1 MRHPPPC
8 KRGRHRSIYYII
20 IAPGKQASH
29 GERVHILR
37 LAANEKDLL
46 FLRIPIQKYLPQ
58 DGERHAAREKS
69 PTLHSGKRN
78 KKAHPMDEL
87 FLILVVRSERFEL
100 SRITPLPPEDSASA
114 SSATTAYE
122 VKQQE
127 IRKIVVRLVRLELTR
142 SKDHYPLK
150 VARLPFRHSRRNG
163 ASERNRTV
171 DTRIFSPLLYQL
183 SYRGK

>member
-1 MRHPPPC
+1 MPKPHADGQQVQRVISFEGWCIARMTSRRRSPMRHPPPC

-37 LAANEKDLL
+37 HAANEKDLL
-46 FLRIPIQKYLPQ
+46 FAQNTDTKTP
-58 DGERHAAREKS
+58 AAGRRKTRRRENS
-69 PTLHSGKRN
+69 PTLHSRKRN

-114 SSATTAYE
+114 SSATTAYKIE
-122 VKQQE
+122 LRE
-127 IRKIVVRLVRLELTR
+127 SSRKK
-142 SKDHYPLK
+142 S
-150 VARLPFRHSRRNG
+150 G
-163 ASERNRTV
+163 AAGET
-171 DTRIFSPLLYQL
+171 
-183 SYRGK
+183 

>member
-1 MRHPPPC
+1 M
-8 KRGRHRSIYYII
+8 
-20 IAPGKQASH
+20 
-29 GERVHILR
+29 
-37 LAANEKDLL
+37 
-46 FLRIPIQKYLPQ
+46 
-58 DGERHAAREKS
+58 
-69 PTLHSGKRN
+69 
-78 KKAHPMDEL
+78 
-87 FLILVVRSERFEL
+87 VRSERFEL

-150 VARLPFRHSRRNG
+150 VARLPFRHSRIYG

-183 SYRGK
+183 SYRGKIVATRIRFELTISAVTGRHVRPLHHRAARKLLNKYTHPAPFCQGNGWICHFMVKAGEKARKS

>member
-1 MRHPPPC
+1 MPKPHAAGQQVQRVISFEGWCIARMTSRHRSPMRHPPPC

-20 IAPGKQASH
+20 IAPGREASH

-37 LAANEKDLL
+37 LVANEKDLL
-46 FLRIPIQKYLPQ
+46 FLRIPIRKYLPQ
-58 DGERHAAREKS
+58 DGASHAAS

-114 SSATTAYE
+114 SSATTAYKIE
-122 VKQQE
+122 LRE
-127 IRKIVVRLVRLELTR
+127 SGRKK
-142 SKDHYPLK
+142 S
-150 VARLPFRHSRRNG
+150 G
-163 ASERNRTV
+163 AAGET
-171 DTRIFSPLLYQL
+171 
-183 SYRGK
+183 

>member
-1 MRHPPPC
+1 MPKPHADGQQVQRVISFVGGCITRMTSRRRSPMRHPPPC

-46 FLRIPIQKYLPQ
+46 FLRIPIQKYPPQ
-58 DGERHAAREKS
+58 DGARPAARES
-69 PTLHSGKRN
+69 SHTLHSGKRN

-114 SSATTAYE
+114 SSATTAYKIE
-122 VKQQE
+122 LRE
-127 IRKIVVRLVRLELTR
+127 SSRKK
-142 SKDHYPLK
+142 S
-150 VARLPFRHSRRNG
+150 G
-163 ASERNRTV
+163 AAGET
-171 DTRIFSPLLYQL
+171 
-183 SYRGK
+183 

>member
-1 MRHPPPC
+1 MPKPHADGQQVQRVISFEGGCITRMTSRRRSPMRHPPPC

-58 DGERHAAREKS
+58 GGARPAARES
-69 PTLHSGKRN
+69 SHTLHSGKRN

-114 SSATTAYE
+114 SSATTAYKIE
-122 VKQQE
+122 LRE
-127 IRKIVVRLVRLELTR
+127 SSRKK
-142 SKDHYPLK
+142 S
-150 VARLPFRHSRRNG
+150 G
-163 ASERNRTV
+163 AAGET
-171 DTRIFSPLLYQL
+171 
-183 SYRGK
+183 

>member
-1 MRHPPPC
+1 MPVGNRFKGLYSFEGWRIARMTSRHRSPMRHPPPC

-29 GERVHILR
+29 GERGHILR
-37 LAANEKDLL
+37 LAANEKDRLL
-46 FLRIPIQKYLPQ
+46 LRIPIQKHLPQ
-58 DGERHAAREKS
+58 SGARHAAREKS

-114 SSATTAYE
+114 SSATTAYKIE
-122 VKQQE
+122 LRE
-127 IRKIVVRLVRLELTR
+127 SSRKK
-142 SKDHYPLK
+142 S
-150 VARLPFRHSRRNG
+150 G
-163 ASERNRTV
+163 AAGET
-171 DTRIFSPLLYQL
+171 
-183 SYRGK
+183 

>member
-1 MRHPPPC
+1 MPKPHADGQQVQRVISFEGWCIARMTSRHRSPMRHPPPC

-20 IAPGKQASH
+20 IAPGREASH

-46 FLRIPIQKYLPQ
+46 FLRMPIQKSLPQ
-58 DGERHAAREKS
+58 GGARPAARES
-69 PTLHSGKRN
+69 SHTLHSGKRN

-114 SSATTAYE
+114 SSATTAYKIE
-122 VKQQE
+122 LRE
-127 IRKIVVRLVRLELTR
+127 SSRKK
-142 SKDHYPLK
+142 S
-150 VARLPFRHSRRNG
+150 G
-163 ASERNRTV
+163 AAGET
-171 DTRIFSPLLYQL
+171 
-183 SYRGK
+183 

>member
-1 MRHPPPC
+1 MPKPHADGQQVQRVISFEGWCIARMTSRCRSPMRHPPPC
-8 KRGRHRSIYYII
+8 KRGRHRSIYYTI

-29 GERVHILR
+29 FEGYTFFVTRRMKKISS
-37 LAANEKDLL
+37 

-58 DGERHAAREKS
+58 DGARHAARESS

-114 SSATTAYE
+114 SSATTAYKIKLRE
-122 VKQQE
+122 SS
-127 IRKIVVRLVRLELTR
+127 RKK
-142 SKDHYPLK
+142 S
-150 VARLPFRHSRRNG
+150 G
-163 ASERNRTV
+163 AAGET
-171 DTRIFSPLLYQL
+171 
-183 SYRGK
+183 

>member
-1 MRHPPPC
+1 MQKPHADGQQVQRVISFEGWCIARMTSRRRSPMRHPPPC

-46 FLRIPIQKYLPQ
+46 FLRIPTQKYLPQ
-58 DGERHAAREKS
+58 GGERHAARENS

-114 SSATTAYE
+114 SSATTAYKIE
-122 VKQQE
+122 LRE
-127 IRKIVVRLVRLELTR
+127 SSRKK
-142 SKDHYPLK
+142 S
-150 VARLPFRHSRRNG
+150 G
-163 ASERNRTV
+163 AAGET
-171 DTRIFSPLLYQL
+171 
-183 SYRGK
+183 

>member
-1 MRHPPPC
+1 MPKPHADGQQVQRVISFEGGCITRMTSRHRSPMRHPPPC

-20 IAPGKQASH
+20 IAPGREASH

-46 FLRIPIQKYLPQ
+46 FLRILMQKYLPQ
-58 DGERHAAREKS
+58 DGARHAVREKS

-114 SSATTAYE
+114 SSATTAYKIE
-122 VKQQE
+122 LRE
-127 IRKIVVRLVRLELTR
+127 SSRKK
-142 SKDHYPLK
+142 S
-150 VARLPFRHSRRNG
+150 G
-163 ASERNRTV
+163 AAGET
-171 DTRIFSPLLYQL
+171 
-183 SYRGK
+183 

>member
-1 MRHPPPC
+1 MPKPHADGQQVQTVISFEGGCIARMTSRHRSPMRHPPPC

-20 IAPGKQASH
+20 IAPGREASH

-37 LAANEKDLL
+37 LVANEKDLL

-58 DGERHAAREKS
+58 DGARHAAREKS
-69 PTLHSGKRN
+69 PTLPSGKRN

-114 SSATTAYE
+114 SSATTAYKIE
-122 VKQQE
+122 LRE
-127 IRKIVVRLVRLELTR
+127 SSRKK
-142 SKDHYPLK
+142 S
-150 VARLPFRHSRRNG
+150 G
-163 ASERNRTV
+163 AAGET
-171 DTRIFSPLLYQL
+171 
-183 SYRGK
+183 

>member
-1 MRHPPPC
+1 MPKPHAVGQQVQRVISFEGWCIARMISRRRSPMRHPPSC

-29 GERVHILR
+29 VEGYTCFVTRRMKKIASL
-37 LAANEKDLL
+37 
-46 FLRIPIQKYLPQ
+46 LRIPIRKYLPQ
-58 DGERHAAREKS
+58 DGARHAAREKS

-114 SSATTAYE
+114 SSATTAYKIE
-122 VKQQE
+122 LRE
-127 IRKIVVRLVRLELTR
+127 SSRKK
-142 SKDHYPLK
+142 S
-150 VARLPFRHSRRNG
+150 G
-163 ASERNRTV
+163 AAGET
-171 DTRIFSPLLYQL
+171 
-183 SYRGK
+183 

>member
-1 MRHPPPC
+1 MPKPHADGQQVQRVISFEGGCIARMTSRHRSSMRHPPPC

-20 IAPGKQASH
+20 IAPGREASH

-37 LAANEKDLL
+37 HAANEKDLL
-46 FLRIPIQKYLPQ
+46 LLRISIQKHLPQ
-58 DGERHAAREKS
+58 DGARPVAKESS

-114 SSATTAYE
+114 SSATTAY
-122 VKQQE
+122 
-127 IRKIVVRLVRLELTR
+127 KIELR
-142 SKDHYPLK
+142 ESSKK
-150 VARLPFRHSRRNG
+150 KSG
-163 ASERNRTV
+163 AAGET
-171 DTRIFSPLLYQL
+171 
-183 SYRGK
+183 

>member
-1 MRHPPPC
+1 MPKPHADGQQVQRVISFEGWCIARMTSRRRSPMRHLPPC

-29 GERVHILR
+29 VEGYTFFASQRMKKISSL
-37 LAANEKDLL
+37 
-46 FLRIPIQKYLPQ
+46 LRIPIQKYLPQ
-58 DGERHAAREKS
+58 DGARHAAREKS

-114 SSATTAYE
+114 SSATTAYKIE
-122 VKQQE
+122 LRE
-127 IRKIVVRLVRLELTR
+127 SSRKK
-142 SKDHYPLK
+142 S
-150 VARLPFRHSRRNG
+150 G
-163 ASERNRTV
+163 AAGET
-171 DTRIFSPLLYQL
+171 
-183 SYRGK
+183 

>member
-1 MRHPPPC
+1 MPKPHADGQQVQRVISFEGWCIARMTSRRRSPMRHLPPC

-37 LAANEKDLL
+37 LAANETDLL
-46 FLRIPIQKYLPQ
+46 FLRIPRQKYLPQ
-58 DGERHAAREKS
+58 GGARHTARENS

-114 SSATTAYE
+114 SSATTAYKIE
-122 VKQQE
+122 LRE
-127 IRKIVVRLVRLELTR
+127 SSRKK
-142 SKDHYPLK
+142 S
-150 VARLPFRHSRRNG
+150 G
-163 ASERNRTV
+163 AAGET
-171 DTRIFSPLLYQL
+171 
-183 SYRGK
+183 